1 MRYSLKGRIVADDD
15 APVLRWWGLS
25 AVCPA
30 DIRQAIAENPADEEF
45 TLEINS
51 PGGSVFAG
59 FEMYS
64 VLRRASRDGVRIR
77 AEVQS
82 LAGSAAS
89 VAMVGADTVACSPVA
104 QVMIHLPSTV
114 TEGNQNVHCESVQM
128 LESITESII
137 AGYERKVGNKTSPA
151 ALRRL
156 MDRETFL
163 SARAALDAG
172 LVDEIIGEE
181 PQPGEPVNPANIFN
195 AVGGLPDMDKLRA
208 AYIEATKSQSPEGKT
223 PEARAGEPGAPE
235 GAVFNLNT
243 GAIAIAEA
251 EAALQRA
258 RAEL

>member
-1 MRYSLKGRIVADDD
+1 MRG
-15 APVLRWWGLS
+15 
-25 AVCPA
+25 
-30 DIRQAIAENPADEEF
+30 
-45 TLEINS
+45 
-51 PGGSVFAG
+51 
-59 FEMYS
+59 
-64 VLRRASRDGVRIR
+64 
-77 AEVQS
+77 
-82 LAGSAAS
+82 
-89 VAMVGADTVACSPVA
+89 
-104 QVMIHLPSTV
+104 
-114 TEGNQNVHCESVQM
+114 
-128 LESITESII
+128 
-137 AGYERKVGNKTSPA
+137 KTSHD

-172 LVDEIIGEE
+172 LVDEIIGDE

-223 PEARAGEPGAPE
+223 PEARAGEPAAPE